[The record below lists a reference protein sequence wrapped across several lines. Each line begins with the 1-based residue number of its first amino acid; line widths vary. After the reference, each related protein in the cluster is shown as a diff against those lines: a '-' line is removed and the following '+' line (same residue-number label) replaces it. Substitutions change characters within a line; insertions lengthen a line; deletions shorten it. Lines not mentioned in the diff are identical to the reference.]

1 MEKLVIP
8 SGPGYRSATRFVDV
22 IGRVE
27 SGGTGDFVLDLAA
40 PLPLKIIGD
49 LIGVPECRSPSPYAP
64 RLRGDRHPRSSRLS
78 R

>member
-49 LIGVPECRSPSPYAP
+49 LIGVPECRSAGVPESESV
-64 RLRGDRHPRSSRLS
+64 RTSTSR
-78 R
+78 